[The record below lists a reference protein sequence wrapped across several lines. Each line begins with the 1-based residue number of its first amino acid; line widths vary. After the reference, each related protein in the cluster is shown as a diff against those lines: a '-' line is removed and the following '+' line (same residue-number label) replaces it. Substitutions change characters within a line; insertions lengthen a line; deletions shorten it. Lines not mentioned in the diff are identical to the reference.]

1 MNTMLDAT
9 KPFDLCTSISIESDP
24 IRRTAA
30 IAHMRGDIAKE
41 QEAPHS
47 PEDQTCLR
55 IAEMILDFL
64 EEDFDPRSRDLLS
77 GVPL

>member
-9 KPFDLCTSISIESDP
+9 KPFDLCTSISIETDP
-24 IRRTAA
+24 LRRTEA
-30 IAHMRGDIAKE
+30 IAQMRREIATE
-41 QEAPHS
+41 QQAPHS

-64 EEDFDPRSRDLLS
+64 EEDFDRRTCEHLN